1 MVIIAEMN
9 VLAVGMEDR
18 VGEFDGLP
26 VRLLD
31 MAHGSDAIHAFKT
44 DSIDSVISHWNL
56 IDMPDGEFLKR
67 LKAVRPDMPTVAIIE
82 SNNPQQE
89 IEARMLGVSAVIPE
103 DCDGEYFRQVMASVF
118 GLPDVRAIEALYA
131 VKGF

>member
-18 VGEFDGLP
+18 AGEFKGLP
-26 VRLLD
+26 IRLLN
-31 MAHGSDAIHAFKT
+31 MAQGSDAIRSFKT
-44 DSIDSVISHWNL
+44 DQIDSVVSHWHL
-56 IDMPDGEFLKR
+56 PDMPNGQFLKK

-82 SNNPQQE
+82 PDNPQQE

-103 DCDGEYFRQVMASVF
+103 DCDDQYFREVMTSVL
-118 GLPDVRAIEALYA
+118 GLRSVREIETIYA
-131 VKGF
+131 VKDF